1 MTREF
6 NEVAQIN
13 DWSEVYQLAQTY
25 RQQQQWQSAA
35 IALQRTIELKSDFF
49 WSYHH
54 LGDTLSQLQQWQG
67 AVKAYRQAVQL
78 DPEFFW
84 SWHNLGDALS
94 RLQQW
99 QGAVKAYLEGIYLQ
113 PDHQLS
119 SQKLGRSF
127 KEQGDLATTIQHYR
141 QVIKAPPVNSIF
153 ERYQTQPQRLVKL
166 IKTLSQ
172 EHQIW
177 GAIVVCYMALEI
189 QPTNSAILF
198 QLASLLT
205 KQEKLELAIAQNQ
218 QKLDHNTAS
227 SLLNQLATATFQ
239 KQSLKPI
246 SGRVVIQGNS
256 SVTAKQLNE
265 LCVAVGWSSR
275 PLAKLQQAIEHSF
288 ICITAWHTDQ
298 EQKRLIGFVRVVADG
313 VYQAT
318 LLDVAVHPD
327 FQGRGIGRN
336 IVQTAIKQLNA
347 AQIVDITLFASPQL
361 TDFYHQLGFVAQPKN
376 LQWMLWSPTANVD
389 SKSD

>member
-99 QGAVKAYLEGIYLQ
+99 QGAVKAYRQAVQLDPEFFWSWHNLGDALSRLQQWQIAVKAYLQGIYLQ

-127 KEQGDLATTIQHYR
+127 KEQGDLVTTIQHYR

-177 GAIVVCYMALEI
+177 GAVIVCYMALEI
-189 QPTNSAILF
+189 QPTNSAILL
-198 QLASLLT
+198 QLASLLA

-227 SLLNQLATATFQ
+227 SLLNQLATATLQNTLQ
-239 KQSLKPI
+239 KQPLKPI

-347 AQIVDITLFASPQL
+347 A
-361 TDFYHQLGFVAQPKN
+361 
-376 LQWMLWSPTANVD
+376 
-389 SKSD
+389 

>member
-99 QGAVKAYLEGIYLQ
+99 QEAVKAYLQGIYLK

-177 GAIVVCYMALEI
+177 GAVIVCYMALEI

-275 PLAKLQQAIEHSF
+275 SLAKLEQAIEHSF
-288 ICITAWHTDQ
+288 RCITAWHVDQ

>member
-177 GAIVVCYMALEI
+177 GAVIVCYMALEI
-189 QPTNSAILF
+189 QPTNSAILL
-198 QLASLLT
+198 QLASLLA
-205 KQEKLELAIAQNQ
+205 KQEKLELAIAQNR

-275 PLAKLQQAIEHSF
+275 PLAKLQQAIKHSF
-288 ICITAWHTDQ
+288 ICITAWYIDQ

-376 LQWMLWSPTANVD
+376 LQWMLWSPSSNVD